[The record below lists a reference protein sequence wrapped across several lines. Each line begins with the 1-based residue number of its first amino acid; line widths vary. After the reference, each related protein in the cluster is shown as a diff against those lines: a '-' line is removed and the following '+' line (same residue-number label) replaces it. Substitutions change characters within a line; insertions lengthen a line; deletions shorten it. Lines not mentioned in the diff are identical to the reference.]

1 MSEIDVSEIFQ
12 KLRTK
17 QDIKNFFRE
26 QSIYIML
33 YNA

>member
-17 QDIKNFFRE
+17 NDVINFFRE
-26 QSIYIML
+26 QSTQ
-33 YNA
+33 